1 MKKKKMKLIYNLKIL
16 DNIDFSSSGYAAQLF
31 SIFNHNEL
39 FCLKENKV
47 TECIICGTKKTEEIK
62 ELRPFIYINNTNIN
76 QTSIFNLLLEKYKEN
91 YSYACECRKNITGNE
106 DILCQK
112 IKYNLLNYPVFLF
125 LLFDFQYTELEL
137 YKSQIYKL
145 VEEKLILNI
154 KVEYKLIGMIAAPSI
169 NHYNTIVFNPIGQTI
184 NPNFIPANIYYHD
197 GNKNGGKIVEIK
209 KGEDWRIK
217 GIPYIVLYKKLDI

>member
-1 MKKKKMKLIYNLKIL
+1 MFK
-16 DNIDFSSSGYAAQLF
+16 
-31 SIFNHNEL
+31 
-39 FCLKENKV
+39 
-47 TECIICGTKKTEEIK
+47 
-62 ELRPFIYINNTNIN
+62 
-76 QTSIFNLLLEKYKEN
+76 
-91 YSYACECRKNITGNE
+91 
-106 DILCQK
+106 K
-112 IKYNLLNYPVFLF
+112 IKYNLLSYPVFLF

-169 NHYNTIVFNPIGQTI
+169 YYYNTIIFNPIGQTI
-184 NPNFIPANIYYHD
+184 NPKFIPANIYYYD
-197 GNKNGGKIVEIK
+197 GSKNGGKIVEIK